1 MLKRGSADGL
11 SEVNAPGHC
20 GLVNMSSVIE
30 KQEKP
35 DASKQ
40 NPMNHLL
47 ERRGTSVTVRQLQLY
62 DSSLGRWSSVK
73 LSILVD
79 TSVISISASDTNLE
93 HLLIW
98 SLTMCAGLCK
108 PDLKRDSASAR
119 TTDSISFEKVFEA
132 FCDTAGTCDRDTTR
146 IEKLIKSSFACL
158 RWRIFQK
165 FYFI

>member
-62 DSSLGRWSSVK
+62 DSSLGRGSSVK

-93 HLLIW
+93 HLLIC
-98 SLTMCAGLCK
+98 SLTMCSVFANQIWNVIRRVRVPQIASRLKKCSRLFVTQLALVTETPLGLK
-108 PDLKRDSASAR
+108 SWLKAVLPA
-119 TTDSISFEKVFEA
+119 
-132 FCDTAGTCDRDTTR
+132 
-146 IEKLIKSSFACL
+146 
-158 RWRIFQK
+158 
-165 FYFI
+165 